1 MVSCPTREYAAVID
15 IDRGAARSDRA
26 LMVRLGNSPLYRD
39 YQRAFE
45 TMVGLPLA
53 LQAADSHPAPP
64 PAAQAVN
71 PFCLLL
77 AAQHRSCAACLGLPM
92 SLAPERATQTLEC
105 CSGTC
110 ESVVPIRLGRRIAGF
125 LRTGPVRLR
134 PPSPEKFRGWL
145 RRLREPPAAHR
156 VASLRVAY
164 FASRVLAKPQHESVL
179 RLLVIFAQHLS
190 LLGNQLM
197 MAATAAESP
206 AITKARAF
214 IAEHFAEELSHVA
227 VARAVHMSPCYFSR
241 VFRRETGL
249 TFTAYL
255 TRRRIESVKQS
266 LLQPHT
272 RITEAAFAAGFQ
284 SMSQFN
290 RVFRHIVGES
300 PSRHRERLSGRAS
313 PPLFQRALARTG

>member
-1 MVSCPTREYAAVID
+1 MVSCPTREYAAVIA
-15 IDRGAARSDRA
+15 IDAGAARGDRA
-26 LMVRLGNSPLYRD
+26 LMARLGISPLYRD

-53 LQAADSHPAPP
+53 LQSAGSSPAPP
-64 PAAQAVN
+64 PAANLVN
-71 PFCLLL
+71 PFCLLM
-77 AAQHRSCAACLGLPM
+77 ATRSRACAACLGLLPWI
-92 SLAPERATQTLEC
+92 ENGNATRNLEC

-110 ESVVPIRLGRRIAGF
+110 EAVVPIRLGNRIAGF
-125 LRTGPVRLR
+125 LRIGPVRLR
-134 PPSPEKFRGWL
+134 PPSSEKFRGLL

-156 VASLRVAY
+156 VAALRVAY
-164 FASRVLAKPQHESVL
+164 FASRVLAKPQHDSVL

-197 MAATAAESP
+197 MAETAAESP
-206 AITKARAF
+206 AIAKARAF
-214 IAEHFAEELSHVA
+214 IAEHFAEELSHIT
-227 VARAVHMSPCYFSR
+227 VARAMHMSPCYFSR

-255 TRRRIESVKQS
+255 ARRRIESVKQS

-300 PSRHRERLSGRAS
+300 PSRHRERLSGRAR
-313 PPLFQRALARTG
+313 PPLDQRALARTG